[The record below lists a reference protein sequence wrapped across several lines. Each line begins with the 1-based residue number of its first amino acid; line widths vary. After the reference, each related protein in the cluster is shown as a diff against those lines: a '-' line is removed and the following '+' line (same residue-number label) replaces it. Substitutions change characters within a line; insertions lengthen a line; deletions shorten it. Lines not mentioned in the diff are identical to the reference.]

1 MSFVDFTALMSLSAI
16 RYFCSESLISYT
28 TYLFPCIMF
37 YNFPVTVNE
46 QIKKSE
52 IVLFVFIHDAVKT
65 YIYRFCVPNK
75 CLLLTLLK

>member
-1 MSFVDFTALMSLSAI
+1 
-16 RYFCSESLISYT
+16 
-28 TYLFPCIMF
+28 MF

-75 CLLLTLLK
+75 CLLLTLLKWQSKDKQKHKMWNVDFGEGL